1 MIQFSH
7 SASTKRL
14 GYILWMQPRSFLWRN
29 IFQACTSR
37 IAIYVDGEIEDRNV
51 GEKDHSKLQFRV
63 QMLLSRVPG
72 ISIFPKVRIRVAPT
86 RFRVPDVAVYL
97 AETAEQVFTTPP
109 FLIIE
114 ILSPEVRGARR
125 TRKLEDYFAMGCPN
139 TWILDP
145 VRSKAYRYEGEA
157 VCEVHAA
164 FRTTDSRIVVQL
176 SQIWQ

>member
-1 MIQFSH
+1 MAVSVEEY
-7 SASTKRL
+7 L
-14 GYILWMQPRSFLWRN
+14 
-29 IFQACTSR
+29 SR
-37 IAIYVDGEIEDRNV
+37 VYEPECDYVDGDIEDRNV

-72 ISIFPKVRIRVAPT
+72 ISIFPEVRIRVAPT

-97 AETAEQVFTTPP
+97 AEPAEQVFTTPP

-114 ILSPEVRGARR
+114 ILSPEDRWSRL

-139 TWILDP
+139 IWILDP

-164 FRTTDSRIVVQL
+164 FRATDSRIVVQL